1 MYLCMCV
8 TPPGQTKNDTDLKF
22 GTHTTIDLQEKGI
35 LLYMDREHGVKF
47 VIVQNLTSE
56 MTEAG
61 G

>member
-1 MYLCMCV
+1 MNSSNMKSVHGIGAL
-8 TPPGQTKNDTDLKF
+8 
-22 GTHTTIDLQEKGI
+22 DLQEKRI
-35 LLYMDREHGVKF
+35 LLYIDLVLGLKF

>member
-1 MYLCMCV
+1 MDV
-8 TPPGQTKNDTDLKF
+8 RF
-22 GTHTTIDLQEKGI
+22 EITIDLKEKRI
-35 LLYMDREHGVKF
+35 LFSIDRVLGVKF